1 MKRNE
6 KKELI
11 EDRDWYEALY
21 WSRIDAFNKLKDAWK
36 AHDPEWEMIDKIA
49 KNIII
54 KTKPDYIEEGYNI
67 QSKTDYDKCKK

>member
-1 MKRNE
+1 MERNE

-36 AHDPEWEMIDKIA
+36 AHDRDWEMIDKIA
-49 KNIII
+49 LNIII
-54 KTKPDYIEEGYNI
+54 KTKPEYE
-67 QSKTDYDKCKK
+67 K